1 MAYMSHTHVT
11 AVRKPDMRLCVK
23 GILRCQPNIK
33 AEARCKLS
41 RLLIC
46 CASPRPPG
54 GGGCEI
60 NVDFFVLIARSRY
73 SALCQPNLFN
83 VLARCLIARSSLLR
97 LIRVQ

>member
-41 RLLIC
+41 RRFVDLLC
-46 CASPRPPG
+46 LAPSRG
-54 GGGCEI
+54 GGG
-60 NVDFFVLIARSRY
+60 ARNQ
-73 SALCQPNLFN
+73 C
-83 VLARCLIARSSLLR
+83 R
-97 LIRVQ
+97 LPRLDCTK

>member
-11 AVRKPDMRLCVK
+11 AVRKPDMSLYVK
-23 GILRCQPNIK
+23 GILRCQPNVK

-54 GGGCEI
+54 GGVRNQC
-60 NVDFFVLIARSRY
+60 R
-73 SALCQPNLFN
+73 
-83 VLARCLIARSSLLR
+83 LLR
-97 LIRVQ
+97 LDCTK